1 MTVLALR
8 LANTANAVS
17 QLHGAVSRKMWQ
29 GLWPGLPEAE
39 VPITAITNGV
49 HTRSWLSP
57 EIAQIY
63 DRYLGVPWEE
73 RPTDF
78 AVWKRVE
85 QVPDAELWRTAERGR
100 SRLVSF
106 ARVRLRHQLIRRGAP
121 PGEVARAAEVLDP
134 DALTIGFARRFA
146 TYKRG
151 SLIFRDADRL
161 GAILN
166 NKDRPVQLIFAG
178 KAHPHDTEGKKVI
191 AEVLHMA
198 RRADLRPHVVFLED
212 YDMNIARTMIQGVDV
227 WLNNPRR
234 PLEASGTS
242 GMKVCVNAGLN
253 LSVLDGW
260 WVEGY
265 QQDNGWAI
273 GAGEEYTD
281 LNYQDQVESR
291 AIYDLLEEEL
301 VPTFYVRGSDGV
313 PREWLKRM
321 KRSISTNVPF
331 FNTNR
336 MVQQYV
342 EVCYW
347 PSAERHLRLAADN
360 LRRAADLAKWRG
372 RLSQGWGQVRVE
384 AVEAQGNTDSL
395 RVGSELRVRA
405 RVDLGPLSPDEVQV
419 QLVHGVLDS
428 MGQIARPHTAAMSTN
443 GSPNG
448 PRWEF
453 AGAIDCSASGQYGYA
468 VRVLPKNEDL
478 GNPFEPGLVTW
489 GS

>member
-1 MTVLALR
+1 
-8 LANTANAVS
+8 
-17 QLHGAVSRKMWQ
+17 
-29 GLWPGLPEAE
+29 
-39 VPITAITNGV
+39 
-49 HTRSWLSP
+49 
-57 EIAQIY
+57 
-63 DRYLGVPWEE
+63 
-73 RPTDF
+73 
-78 AVWKRVE
+78 
-85 QVPDAELWRTAERGR
+85 
-100 SRLVSF
+100 
-106 ARVRLRHQLIRRGAP
+106 
-121 PGEVARAAEVLDP
+121 
-134 DALTIGFARRFA
+134 
-146 TYKRG
+146 
-151 SLIFRDADRL
+151 
-161 GAILN
+161 
-166 NKDRPVQLIFAG
+166 VQLLFAG

-212 YDMNIARTMIQGVDV
+212 YDMYIARTMIMGVDV

-242 GMKVCVNAGLN
+242 GMKVCVNGGLN
-253 LSVLDGW
+253 MSVLDGW

-273 GAGEEYTD
+273 GAGEEYSD

-291 AIYDLLEEEL
+291 AIYDLLEQEL
-301 VPTFYVRGSDGV
+301 VPTFFTRGSDGV

-342 EVCYW
+342 ETCYW

-360 LRRAADLAKWRG
+360 LRRAAELAAWRG
-372 RLSQGWGQVRVE
+372 RLGQGWGQVRVE
-384 AVEAQGNTDSL
+384 SVEAQGNTDSL
-395 RVGSELRVRA
+395 RVGSELRVKA
-405 RVDLGPLSPDEVQV
+405 RVNLGPLSPDEVQV

-443 GSPNG
+443 GSARG
-448 PRWEF
+448 PLWEF
-453 AGAIDCSASGQYGYA
+453 AGAIDCTASGQYGYA

-489 GS
+489 GA